1 MRSLTEAGAAVEV
14 AAVEVAVQ
22 VVEVQVVEVQEV
34 VAAVLVATPRL
45 TRVREAAHPAP
56 AARYLD

>member
-14 AAVEVAVQ
+14 AVEEVAVQ
-22 VVEVQVVEVQEV
+22 VVEVQVV